1 MSIFL
6 VSKLSSDVVYTN
18 WVTIKDGANNIKRNI
33 AKKVLVKGGVG
44 VVNSRTLIAPDGR
57 GVFTEIS
64 KEEKEELL
72 LNVVFQRHL
81 ENSFV
86 SFVESEKSNAGEKL
100 QVEDNSAQLTDEDF
114 VNEENL
120 AKTYDADLKISDKQ
134 VKTRSRKSSSKRK

>member
-1 MSIFL
+1 MSIFV